1 MQKRGYVPRLK
12 DKYKKEVV
20 PALQKEFNY
29 KNAMQVPA
37 LEKTVINMGVGE
49 AVADAKALDSAA
61 EELRLISGQK
71 PLIRRAKRS
80 VAGFKLKKG
89 TPIGC
94 KVTLRGKRMYE
105 FLDKLLNAALPRI
118 RDFRGLSS
126 ASFDGQGNYS
136 LGIKEQLVF
145 PEIEYDKVS
154 KVRGMDINI
163 VTTAKTDQE
172 AKAFLKL
179 LGLPLK
185 A

>member
-1 MQKRGYVPRLK
+1 MQEKGYIPRLK

-37 LEKTVINMGVGE
+37 LEKAVINMGVGE
-49 AVADAKALDSAA
+49 AVADAKVLDSAV
-61 EELRLISGQK
+61 EELKLISGQK

-105 FLDKLLNAALPRI
+105 FLDKLFNVALPRI
-118 RDFRGLSS
+118 RDFRGLSLT
-126 ASFDGQGNYS
+126 SFDGQGNYS

-145 PEIEYDKVS
+145 PEMEYDKVS
-154 KVRGMDINI
+154 KIRGMDINI
-163 VTTAKTDQE
+163 VTTAETDQE